1 MDSYK
6 FQKRC
11 KEWLIAYYREKF
23 KKNISIEDIFVVWS
37 CKTLQNNKILIST
50 TLLDG
55 IYVECTQNGD
65 KQETYFDIYKKQKN
79 IMFSNLG
86 CLIMYLI
93 IIGKHRI

>member
-6 FQKRC
+6 FQKAC
-11 KEWLIAYYREKF
+11 KEWLIAYCREKF
-23 KKNISIEDIFVVWS
+23 KKDISIEDIFVVWS

-65 KQETYFDIYKKQKN
+65 KQETYFDIYEKREN
-79 IMFSNLG
+79 IKVVNEV
-86 CLIMYLI
+86 LI
-93 IIGKHRI
+93 

>member
-11 KEWLIAYYREKF
+11 KEWLIAYYKEKF

-55 IYVECTQNGD
+55 V
-65 KQETYFDIYKKQKN
+65 
-79 IMFSNLG
+79 
-86 CLIMYLI
+86 
-93 IIGKHRI
+93 

>member
-11 KEWLIAYYREKF
+11 KEWLIAYYKEKF

-37 CKTLQNNKILIST
+37 CKTLQNNKILMSTNIS
-50 TLLDG
+50 DG
-55 IYVECTQNGD
+55 LYVECTQNGD

-79 IMFSNLG
+79 IMFSNIELFG
-86 CLIMYLI
+86 
-93 IIGKHRI
+93 